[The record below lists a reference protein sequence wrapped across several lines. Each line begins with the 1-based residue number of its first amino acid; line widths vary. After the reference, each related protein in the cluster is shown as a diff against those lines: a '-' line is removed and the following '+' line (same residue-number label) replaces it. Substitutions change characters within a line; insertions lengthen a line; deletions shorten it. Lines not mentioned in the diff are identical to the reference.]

1 MNNLIQLT
9 DKQKTNIFESI
20 KKYIEN
26 IDNPDVKFKT
36 KQKIQDNNFKNL
48 MIGAFISINFLS
60 QTCVLSLKKLFD
72 DNLVFMKILEDSKND
87 EFEVKELKM
96 YLINNLL
103 NENLPP
109 EYIDKSFN
117 SMQLKEYRKKMA
129 YFKREY
135 MNIFEDKSSK

>member
-48 MIGAFISINFLS
+48 MIGAFVSINFLS